1 MAMTKNKIHLPPAGK
16 LNKGFTLIELLVM
29 IIILGR
35 LGTISSMRVKNISS
49 NVKITSTLNRIRAD
63 ISMVKEHALSSHN
76 NMSISFNPLQ
86 ESYTVIKN
94 GTIMQDFPDSENGVI
109 NLSSGSFSNVDI
121 TSVNFNNSNIIN
133 FDKWGNVLNSGTIV
147 LNQNH
152 TLQISGMNGIM
163 EISNQ

>member
-1 MAMTKNKIHLPPAGK
+1 MTKNKKYLPPASK

-29 IIILGR
+29 IIILGV
-35 LGTISSMRVKNISS
+35 LGALSSVRIKNISS

-63 ISMVKEHALSSHN
+63 INMVKELALSSHN
-76 NMSISFNPLQ
+76 NMSISFNRLQ
-86 ESYTVIKN
+86 ESYTVLKN
-94 GTIMQDFPDSENGVI
+94 GTIMQDYPDSENGII

-121 TSVNFNNSNIIN
+121 TSVNFNNSNIIS

-152 TLQISGMNGIM
+152 TLQISGMNGII

>member
-1 MAMTKNKIHLPPAGK
+1 MTKNKTYLSTISK
-16 LNKGFTLIELLVM
+16 LNKGFTLIELLVI
-29 IIILGR
+29 IIILGI
-35 LGTISSMRVKNISS
+35 LGTIYSVKVKNISS
-49 NVKITSTLNRIRAD
+49 NVKITSTLNRIRSD

-76 NMSISFNPLQ
+76 NMSISFNSSL
-86 ESYTVIKN
+86 ESYTVFKN
-94 GTIMQDFPDSENGVI
+94 GTIMEDYPDSENGVI
-109 NLSSGSFSNVDI
+109 NLSSRSFSNVDI

>member
-1 MAMTKNKIHLPPAGK
+1 M
-16 LNKGFTLIELLVM
+16 
-29 IIILGR
+29 
-35 LGTISSMRVKNISS
+35 
-49 NVKITSTLNRIRAD
+49 
-63 ISMVKEHALSSHN
+63 
-76 NMSISFNPLQ
+76 
-86 ESYTVIKN
+86 IKN

-109 NLSSGSFSNVDI
+109 KLSSGSFSNVDI

>member
-1 MAMTKNKIHLPPAGK
+1 MTKNKTYLPPISK

-29 IIILGR
+29 IIILGI
-35 LGTISSMRVKNISS
+35 LGTISSVKVKNISS
-49 NVKITSTLNRIRAD
+49 NVKITSALNRIRAD
-63 ISMVKEHALSSHN
+63 IGMVKEHALSSHN
-76 NMSISFNPLQ
+76 NMSISFNSSL
-86 ESYTVIKN
+86 ESYTVFKN
-94 GTIMQDFPDSENGVI
+94 GTIMEDYPDSENGVI
-109 NLSSGSFSNVDI
+109 NLSSRSFSDVDI

-133 FDKWGNVLNSGTIV
+133 FDKWGNVLNNGTIV

>member
-1 MAMTKNKIHLPPAGK
+1 MAMTKNKTHLHPSSE
-16 LNKGFTLIELLVM
+16 LNRGFTLIELLVM
-29 IIILGR
+29 IIILGI
-35 LGTISSMRVKNISS
+35 LGTISSIRVKNISS
-49 NVKITSTLNRIRAD
+49 NVKITSTLNRIKSD
-63 ISMVKEHALSSHN
+63 ISMVKEYALSSHN
-76 NMSISFNPLQ
+76 NMSISFNTSQ
-86 ESYTVIKN
+86 EAYSIFKN
-94 GTIMQDFPDSENGVI
+94 GTIMQDYPDSENGVI

-133 FDKWGNVLNSGTIV
+133 FDKWGNVLNNGTIV

>member
-1 MAMTKNKIHLPPAGK
+1 MAMTKNKTYLSTISK
-16 LNKGFTLIELLVM
+16 LNKGFTLIELLVI
-29 IIILGR
+29 IIILGI
-35 LGTISSMRVKNISS
+35 LGTIYSVKVKNISS
-49 NVKITSTLNRIRAD
+49 NVKITSTLNRIRSD

-76 NMSISFNPLQ
+76 NMSISFNSSL
-86 ESYTVIKN
+86 ESYTVFKN
-94 GTIMQDFPDSENGVI
+94 GTIMEDYPDSENGVI
-109 NLSSGSFSNVDI
+109 NLSSRSFSNVDI